1 MTSPWVMPAARGH
14 NLSRPDPVKYTRD
27 KPYFWTNGYLSLEIL
42 AVSGNDIRTR
52 VLKGGE
58 N

>member
-1 MTSPWVMPAARGH
+1 MPAARGH